1 MPSSI
6 GDLIIKRKLIGVI
19 LTLVLVIAGGI
30 GVLDLGFTN
39 NYRFFFSDSNPQL
52 LDFDRFQET
61 YGDQDNIL
69 IAIAP
74 KNGDIFTKKTLSIIH
89 EFTEKSWSTPYS
101 KRVDSLANYQHTYTQ
116 DDDLIVE
123 SLVDNYDDLTP
134 DRVKEIRNIVMGDP
148 ILTGLLISKSSYVT
162 AINITINLPPDAGP
176 EETEAIEYVRN
187 LASEIEKKYPNIK
200 TYISGQAVL
209 NGAFIE
215 AALADGLTLIPS
227 MLLLIFIVAFVF
239 LRSIWGAIGTL
250 VVVILSILV
259 AFGGAGFAGITLTNT
274 TGMVPIIILTIGVA
288 DSIHLLITYYAEIER
303 GENKFNAMSQAL
315 RINMQPIFLT
325 SVTTIIGFL
334 SLNFGEIPPFRDMGN
349 MVAMGAAAA
358 WFMSVVTL
366 PILIISLPTKPAKI
380 KSGFGDAYID
390 ALHRFSDK
398 NKNRLIVFFALAL
411 VVLGSCIPR
420 IEFNDLF
427 PEYFDQ
433 SIQFRSD
440 NDFIVENLTGVMAL
454 QYSVSAGE
462 ERGIYDPEYLHQLDD
477 FGEWFEEQEAV
488 LYVSKITTILKRIN
502 KNLHEDDS
510 EYYSIPVNRESSAQ
524 YMFLYEL
531 SLPYGLD
538 MENSINMD
546 RSASRLSVIIKNTKS
561 VDIIQLDQDARIWL
575 KKHAPQLI
583 VSNAVGPSIMFSH
596 ISERN
601 LTSMLEGLF
610 VAVLLISFV
619 LLIALRNIKLGIL
632 SLIPNLSPAII
643 SYGIWSIFVGELGM
657 AGITIVIISLGIV
670 VDNTVHFLSKYVRAK
685 SEMDKSVGDSIKYA
699 FDSAGIAL
707 GVTTI
712 ILVVGFITLGF
723 SSFHPNAVLGQLTA
737 ITLFVSLMVTYF
749 LLPPLLLFVEQETTD
764 QGGDTDVVTLAVCED
779 I

>member
-1 MPSSI
+1 M
-6 GDLIIKRKLIGVI
+6 LLIGGGVGI
-19 LTLVLVIAGGI
+19 LE
-30 GVLDLGFTN
+30 LGFTN
-39 NYRFFFSDSNPQL
+39 NYRIFFSDSNPQL

-74 KNGDIFTKKTLSIIH
+74 EDGDVFSKETLTVIS
-89 EFTEKSWSTPYS
+89 EFTERSWSTPYS
-101 KRVDSLANYQHTYTQ
+101 KRVDSITNYQHTYSQ
-116 DDDLIVE
+116 DDDLIVD
-123 SLVDNYDDLTP
+123 SLVDEHADLTHE
-134 DRVKEIRNIVMGDP
+134 RIKEIRNIVMGDP
-148 ILTGLLISKSSYVT
+148 ILTGLLVSNRGHVA
-162 AINITINLPPDAGP
+162 AINITINLPPDAGA
-176 EETEAIEYVRN
+176 EEAEAIEYVRA
-187 LASEIEKKYPNIK
+187 LASEIEDKYPNIK

-215 AALADGLTLIPS
+215 AALADGLTLIPI
-227 MLLLIFIVAFVF
+227 MLLLIFIVSFVF
-239 LRSIWGAIGTL
+239 LRSFWGAMGTL
-250 VVVILSILV
+250 VVVILSIIV
-259 AFGGAGFAGITLTNT
+259 AFGGAGYSGITLTNT

-288 DSIHLLITYYAEIER
+288 DSIHLLITFYSEIEK
-303 GENKFNAMSQAL
+303 GESKYDAMSQAL

-325 SVTTIIGFL
+325 SLTTIIGFL

-358 WFMSVVTL
+358 WFMSIVTL
-366 PILIISLPTKPAKI
+366 PILILSLPVKATKSKNN
-380 KSGFGDAYID
+380 FGYGYID
-390 ALHRFSDK
+390 TLHNFSDK
-398 NKNRLIVFFALAL
+398 NKKLLISFFVLSLA
-411 VVLGSCIPR
+411 VLGSCIPK

-427 PEYFDQ
+427 PEYFDK

-440 NDFIVENLTGVMAL
+440 NDFIVNNLTGVMAL
-454 QYSVSAGE
+454 QYSVSSGE
-462 ERGIYDPEYLHQLDD
+462 ERGIYDPEYLHQLDK
-477 FGEWFEEQEAV
+477 FGDWFEQQGAV
-488 LYVSKITTILKRIN
+488 LYVSKITSILKRIN
-502 KNLHEDDS
+502 KNLHNDDND
-510 EYYSIPVNRESSAQ
+510 YYRIPANRESSAQ

-538 MENSINMD
+538 MENSMNMD

-561 VDIIQLDQDARIWL
+561 VDIIRLDQNARTWL
-575 KKHAPQLI
+575 KKHAPKLI

-601 LTSMLEGLF
+601 LTSMLEGLV
-610 VAVLLISFV
+610 VAVLLISAV

-632 SLIPNLSPAII
+632 SIIPNLSPAII

-685 SEMDKSVGDSIKYA
+685 SEMNKSVDDSIRYA

-712 ILVVGFITLGF
+712 ILVIGFIVLGF
-723 SSFHPNAVLGQLTA
+723 STFHPNTVLGQLTA
-737 ITLFVSLMVTYF
+737 ITLFISLMVTYF
-749 LLPPLLLFVEQETTD
+749 FLPPLLSLIESETIDKGAGNRGITASP
-764 QGGDTDVVTLAVCED
+764 V
-779 I
+779 